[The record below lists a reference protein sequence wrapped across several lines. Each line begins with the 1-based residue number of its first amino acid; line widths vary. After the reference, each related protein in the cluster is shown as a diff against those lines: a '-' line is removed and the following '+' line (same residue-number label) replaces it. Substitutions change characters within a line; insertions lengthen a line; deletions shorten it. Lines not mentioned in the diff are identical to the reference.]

1 MQYWIPHLTYILPL
15 IFYHG
20 NILLNIS
27 QKLQTEKGQI
37 LKGKG
42 TFKASLP
49 YTTDITE
56 EQMRPKWWNESSIIL
71 TLTDNLN

>member
-1 MQYWIPHLTYILPL
+1 MQYWIPRLTYILPL

-42 TFKASLP
+42 TFKDSLP
-49 YTTDITE
+49 Y
-56 EQMRPKWWNESSIIL
+56 
-71 TLTDNLN
+71 